1 MNISDIKNNIKT
13 ASESN
18 FFRTIIYSFGIA
30 IIACLIFQAGVFV
43 GFNRVTFGHDWE
55 NNYSRNFGTP
65 HKNPS
70 MPIGDFGNLP
80 NAHGAI
86 GKIIKVELPTIIVID
101 DKDKTEKVIL
111 ISDDTLIHNMRKDG
125 SINDLKIDDF
135 VVIIG
140 SPNSKG
146 QIEAKL
152 IRIIPSP
159 NITNPSLMKK

>member
-1 MNISDIKNNIKT
+1 MNISDIKNKIKIV
-13 ASESN
+13 SESKV
-18 FFRTIIYSFGIA
+18 FKKIIYSFGIT

-55 NNYSRNFGTP
+55 DNYSMNFGTP
-65 HKNPS
+65 HRNQL

-86 GKIIKVELPTIIVID
+86 GRIIKVESPTIIVMD

-111 ISDDTLIHNMRKDG
+111 INDDTVIQKMRENG
-125 SINDLKIDDF
+125 SIDDLKIDSF
-135 VVIIG
+135 VIVIG

-152 IRIIPSP
+152 IRIIPNPPMNP
-159 NITNPSLMKK
+159 NLMKK